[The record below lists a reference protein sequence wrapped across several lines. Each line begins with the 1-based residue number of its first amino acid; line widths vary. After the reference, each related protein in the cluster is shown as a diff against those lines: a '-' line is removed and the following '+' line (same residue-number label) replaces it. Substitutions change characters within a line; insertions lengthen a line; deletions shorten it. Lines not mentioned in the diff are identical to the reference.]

1 MNYKSYM
8 SLKKKLLKLIPLHYF
23 RTNKSYSQE
32 GEDVIV
38 NVLFQ
43 ELGIKKGFY
52 VDIGAH
58 HPIRFSNTHS
68 LYKKG
73 WNGLNIEPN
82 VSSGKAFI
90 LFRRR
95 DKTVHIGIGNKE
107 TILDFY
113 VFDEPAINSFDKI
126 LSESRDKETPYKLL
140 KTVKI
145 PIMKL
150 ETALDKYLPK
160 GQKIDLMS
168 VDVEGLDMEVLKS
181 NNWEKYKP
189 SVLLVED
196 LDFDIENINKSEV
209 CRYLKSLGYNIYAKT
224 KRTII
229 FVSNDII

>member
-1 MNYKSYM
+1 M
-8 SLKKKLLKLIPLHYF
+8 SLKKKLLKLFPIHYF

-52 VDIGAH
+52 VDVGAH
-58 HPIRFSNTHS
+58 HPIRFSNTHV

-73 WNGLNIEPN
+73 WKGLNFEPN
-82 VSSGKAFI
+82 VSSGQAFR

-95 DKTVHIGIGNKE
+95 DKTVHIGIGNEE
-107 TILDFY
+107 TLLDFY
-113 VFDEPAINSFDKI
+113 VFDEPAINSFDKS
-126 LSESRDKETPYKLL
+126 LSESRDKDTPYKLL

-160 GQKIDLMS
+160 NQKIDLMS
-168 VDVEGLDMEVLKS
+168 IDVEGLDMEVLKS
-181 NNWEKYKP
+181 NNWDKYKP

-196 LDFDIENINKSEV
+196 LDFDFNNSESSEV
-209 CRYLKSLGYNIYAKT
+209 CNYLKKLGYSIYAKT
-224 KRTII
+224 KRTFI
-229 FVSNDII
+229 FVSNELK